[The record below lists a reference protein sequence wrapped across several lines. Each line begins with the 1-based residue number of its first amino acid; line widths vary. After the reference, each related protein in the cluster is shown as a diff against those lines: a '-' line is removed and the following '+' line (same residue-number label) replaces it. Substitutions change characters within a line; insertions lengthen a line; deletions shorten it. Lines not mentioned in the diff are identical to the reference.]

1 MTKWDLSKKYKVSLT
16 LKKKKSTNVI
26 HHTNRTKV
34 KRQISVSIDAEKAFN
49 KVHVSL

>member
-16 LKKKKSTNVI
+16 LKKKSTNVI
-26 HHTNRTKV
+26 HRTNRTKM

-49 KVHVSL
+49 KVHLSL